1 MNENFDT
8 FKQNVA
14 NIVKRI
20 VLDQIESHC
29 LSIEQCHQL
38 CGAGFPY
45 FTN

>member
-29 LSIEQCHQL
+29 LSIINTL
-38 CGAGFPY
+38 L
-45 FTN
+45 TIS